1 MSTLGFEN
9 LIDPRKLIKLLYWF
23 SQKLGVEQIAK
34 YNRIGLK
41 SVSKAT
47 ECLRMK
53 LTKKIIRVQRD
64 DKMLGRGNTA
74 VCIDCT
80 YITKRK
86 RHKKFKGKTTAGHVT
101 CIFGAYE
108 IDLSTRRRQV
118 ELC

>member
-47 ECLRMK
+47 ECLRIK
-53 LTKKIIRVQRD
+53 SRKKIIKVERD
-64 DKMLGRGNTA
+64 EDMLGRGNIA
-74 VCIDCT
+74 VSIDC
-80 YITKRK
+80 I
-86 RHKKFKGKTTAGHVT
+86 
-101 CIFGAYE
+101 
-108 IDLSTRRRQV
+108 
-118 ELC
+118 